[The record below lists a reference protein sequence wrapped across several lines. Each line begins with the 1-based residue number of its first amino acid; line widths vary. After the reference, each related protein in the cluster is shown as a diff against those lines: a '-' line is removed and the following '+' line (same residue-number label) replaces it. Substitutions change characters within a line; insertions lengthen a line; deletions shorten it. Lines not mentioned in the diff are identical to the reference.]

1 MTNLLNRSARQWCL
15 VGSAFCIAML
25 AFALVLQ
32 YGFGLEPC
40 PLCTFQRVA
49 VLAALV
55 PLIIGALHNPRGWGG
70 SVYGVLAL
78 IGAGAGI
85 FLAGR
90 HVWLQHLPADQVPSC
105 GPGLDYM
112 MDVLPLQSV
121 IATVLSSS
129 GECADIKGS
138 FLGIAL
144 PGWTLLGFIV
154 LALIILGLITSAILR
169 QRLNARVG

>member
-1 MTNLLNRSARQWCL
+1 MSNLLSRSARQWCL
-15 VGSAFCIAML
+15 AGSAFCIFML

-32 YGFGLEPC
+32 YGVGLEPC

-55 PLIIGALHNPRGWGG
+55 PLLVGALHNPKGWGG

-78 IGAGAGI
+78 IGAGTGI

-90 HVWLQHLPADQVPSC
+90 HVWLQNLPADQVPSC

-112 MDVLPLQSV
+112 MEVLPLQSV
-121 IATVLSSS
+121 IATVLNAS
-129 GECADIKGS
+129 GECAEIEGS
-138 FLGIAL
+138 FLGVSL
-144 PGWTLLGFIV
+144 PGWTLVGFIV
-154 LALIILGLITSAILR
+154 LALLTIGLIAGAIQR
-169 QRLNARVG
+169 QRLKGGAA

>member
-1 MTNLLNRSARQWCL
+1 MSNLLNRSARQWCL
-15 VGSAFCIAML
+15 AGSAFCIFML

-55 PLIIGALHNPRGWGG
+55 PLVIGALHNPRGWGG

-78 IGAGAGI
+78 IGAGAGM

-90 HVWLQHLPADQVPSC
+90 HVWLQSLPADQVPSC

-112 MDVLPLQSV
+112 MEVLPLKSV
-121 IATVLSSS
+121 IATVLSAS
-129 GECADIKGS
+129 GECADIEGS
-138 FLGIAL
+138 FLGVSL
-144 PGWTLLGFIV
+144 PGWTLVGFIV
-154 LALIILGLITSAILR
+154 LTLIALALIVASIQR
-169 QRLNARVG
+169 QRLKSAA

>member
-1 MTNLLNRSARQWCL
+1 
-15 VGSAFCIAML
+15 ML

-78 IGAGAGI
+78 IGAGTGI

-90 HVWLQHLPADQVPSC
+90 HVWLQSLPADQVPSC

-112 MDVLPLQSV
+112 MEVLPLKSV
-121 IATVLSSS
+121 IATVLSAS
-129 GECADIKGS
+129 GECADIEGS
-138 FLGIAL
+138 FLGVSL
-144 PGWTLLGFIV
+144 PGWTLVGFIV
-154 LALIILGLITSAILR
+154 LALMALALILSAVKR
-169 QRLNARVG
+169 QRLNAAA

>member
-1 MTNLLNRSARQWCL
+1 MSSLLNRSARQWCL
-15 VGSAFCIAML
+15 VGSVFCIAML

-55 PLIIGALHNPRGWGG
+55 PLVIGALHNPRGWGG

-112 MDVLPLQSV
+112 MEVLPLQSV

-129 GECADIKGS
+129 GECADIEGS
-138 FLGIAL
+138 FLGVSL
-144 PGWTLLGFIV
+144 PGWTLVGFIV
-154 LALIILGLITSAILR
+154 LALMVLALILGAVKR
-169 QRLNARVG
+169 QRLNAAT

>member
-15 VGSAFCIAML
+15 VGSVFCIAML

-70 SVYGVLAL
+70 SLYGLLAL

-112 MDVLPLQSV
+112 MEVLPLKSV

-129 GECADIKGS
+129 GECADIEGS
-138 FLGIAL
+138 FLGVSL
-144 PGWTLLGFIV
+144 PGWTLLGFVV
-154 LALIILGLITSAILR
+154 LALITIGLILSALKR
-169 QRLNARVG
+169 QRLNASA

>member
-1 MTNLLNRSARQWCL
+1 MSNLLNRSARQWCL
-15 VGSAFCIAML
+15 AGSAFCIFML

-78 IGAGAGI
+78 IGAGTGI

-90 HVWLQHLPADQVPSC
+90 HVWLQSLPADQVPSC

-112 MDVLPLQSV
+112 MEVLPLKSV
-121 IATVLSSS
+121 IATVLSAS
-129 GECADIKGS
+129 GECADIEGS
-138 FLGIAL
+138 FLGVSL
-144 PGWTLLGFIV
+144 PGWTLVGFIV
-154 LALIILGLITSAILR
+154 LALMALALILSAVKR
-169 QRLNARVG
+169 QRLNAAA